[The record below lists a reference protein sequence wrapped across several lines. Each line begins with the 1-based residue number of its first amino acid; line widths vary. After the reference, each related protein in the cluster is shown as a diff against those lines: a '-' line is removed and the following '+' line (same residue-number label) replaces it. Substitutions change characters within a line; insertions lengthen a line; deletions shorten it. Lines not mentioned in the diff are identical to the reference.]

1 MPKYNLHAKE
11 SGSTKLPVFKVK
23 VKKKTQHP
31 NLLTL
36 ISINLNPKE
45 KFTKYI

>member
-1 MPKYNLHAKE
+1 MPKNLALQKM
-11 SGSTKLPVFKVK
+11 FKVK

>member
-23 VKKKTQHP
+23 VKKKQKKPQHP
-31 NLLTL
+31 NLLT
-36 ISINLNPKE
+36 
-45 KFTKYI
+45 FQY

>member
-23 VKKKTQHP
+23 VKKNKKKTQHP
-31 NLLTL
+31 NLLT
-36 ISINLNPKE
+36 
-45 KFTKYI
+45 FQY